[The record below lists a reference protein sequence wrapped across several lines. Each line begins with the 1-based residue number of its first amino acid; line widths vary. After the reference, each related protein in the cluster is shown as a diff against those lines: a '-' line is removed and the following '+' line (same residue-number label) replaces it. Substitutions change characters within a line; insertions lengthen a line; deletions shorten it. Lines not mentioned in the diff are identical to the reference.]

1 LLSEGLAFGQ
11 KNSTTQRKEFQMSK
25 EFCPLACTL
34 AELDNE
40 INKSTNAERKAFLE
54 GVRHA
59 RIIIRA
65 ATGGQIG

>member
-1 LLSEGLAFGQ
+1 
-11 KNSTTQRKEFQMSK
+11 MSK